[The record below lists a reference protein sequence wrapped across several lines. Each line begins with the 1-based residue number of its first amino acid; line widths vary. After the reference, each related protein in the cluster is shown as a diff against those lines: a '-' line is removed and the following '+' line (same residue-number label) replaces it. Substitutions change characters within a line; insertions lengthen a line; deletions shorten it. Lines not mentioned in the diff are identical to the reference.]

1 LRITDISVSRLHAF
15 IKYEND
21 KFLLLDNNSKF
32 GTLVLLKNSLLLNE
46 EKIAVQIG
54 RTVIS
59 FSLKNL
65 AMVKSLIEKKNLEF
79 LSAGFIKQIK
89 ICSIYKRKNRGKGSK
104 WTR

>member
-1 LRITDISVSRLHAF
+1 M

-21 KFLLLDNNSKF
+21 RFRLFDNNSKF
-32 GTLVLLKNSLLLNE
+32 GTLVLLKKSLVLNE

-65 AMVKSLIEKKNLEF
+65 AAMKNIIEKKNIEF
-79 LSAGFIKQIK
+79 LSGNNLFILSFIN
-89 ICSIYKRKNRGKGSK
+89 IC
-104 WTR
+104 